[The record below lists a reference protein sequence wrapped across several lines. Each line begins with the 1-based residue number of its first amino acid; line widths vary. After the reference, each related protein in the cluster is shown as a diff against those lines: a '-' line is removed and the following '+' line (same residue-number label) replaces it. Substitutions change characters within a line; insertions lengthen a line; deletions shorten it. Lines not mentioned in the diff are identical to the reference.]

1 MDNCGFHHAR
11 FVEPIVRNMFADCG
25 INLLFQPPYSPDFNT
40 CEFCF
45 RQIKDYL
52 RRYQLFAEHE
62 TKIAIAEA
70 ILQISPEN
78 SFSYFATVAMF
89 SSFTCLHVVTS
100 NLPRTCLI
108 LFLGNTSY
116 LE

>member
-11 FVEPIVRNMFADCG
+11 FVEPILTNMFADCG
-25 INLLFQPPYSPDFNT
+25 ITLLFQPPYSLDFNT

-52 RRYQLFAEHE
+52 RRYSYLQNMKRKSQSRRLFY
-62 TKIAIAEA
+62 KY
-70 ILQISPEN
+70 LQKTRSRI
-78 SFSYFATVAMF
+78 FATVAVF
-89 SSFTCLHVVTS
+89 SSFNCLHVVTS